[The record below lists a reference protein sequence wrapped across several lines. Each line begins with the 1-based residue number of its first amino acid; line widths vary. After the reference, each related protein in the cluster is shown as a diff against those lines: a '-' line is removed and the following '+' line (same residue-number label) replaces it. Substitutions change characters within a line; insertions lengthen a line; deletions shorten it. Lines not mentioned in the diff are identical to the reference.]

1 MTLHP
6 IQRLY
11 LAEDLVRRRRAD
23 EQRRQV
29 ASHRSARIDPNP
41 HQIDAVIFALARIP
55 DGGCILADEVG
66 LGKTIE
72 AGLVIA
78 QLRAEGA
85 ARILVVTPKA
95 LLGQWKQE
103 LFTLFH
109 IDAREIT
116 RDNADFHGDGVFLA
130 TRDLAGSEAGATRL
144 RSSRPFD
151 LCVIDEAH
159 EVFAGIYKRFDR
171 RGAVRDE
178 TSYARMAGRLSSA
191 LREAG
196 TPLLLLTATPIQNS
210 LLELWGL
217 VHYIDPTGTLLGDIS
232 TFRDLFCPLDEKVL
246 QEGQEHEL
254 QRRLTTVLKRTLRRQ
269 AQEFMREP
277 FVGRHARLFE
287 YPMSQPERALYD
299 DVTSY
304 LLEPDLYAFGGNQRK
319 LLLLGFHRRMA
330 SSHAAFSASLQKV
343 ADRLRRLCDQAPPD
357 EAADAA
363 AILGDLEDKDED
375 EDEGTADANV
385 APATSP
391 GAIAAELA
399 RVEGFIARS
408 RALPMDSKAQA
419 LMSATRLVMEQ
430 AEFGKG
436 SGKIVIFTESLTTQA
451 YLRDLLIES
460 RLVGDGDITLFRGT
474 NDSPRAQEAYER
486 WFDEVGRT
494 LDEASRPSP
503 DVAVR
508 LALVH
513 EFRHRSRILISTE
526 AGAKGLN
533 LQFCDT
539 VINYDLPWNPQ
550 RIEQRIGR
558 AHRYG
563 QRRDVTVINF
573 IAKDNEA
580 QRLTYEILSQKLD
593 LFGTVLGATD
603 EVLDRPASAAP
614 EALASVLG
622 AEFEAQ
628 LRRIYERARTIEEVE
643 AELRALRDSITHK
656 RREFD
661 AAQRQTEE
669 VIQNRFDSTVK
680 QAFTRI
686 QQDLPGEL
694 AAFDRQVEHVVLAYL
709 DAIGARYTLTRGD
722 HTAELSID
730 ASINAPGD
738 ASIKAPG
745 DPSIDASSDASSD
758 TSGALP
764 APLRAG
770 VHALIGNP
778 IAGSALR
785 PLHLGHPLVLAAVED
800 ARARARSRVFSV
812 RLRAATPEL
821 LALRGRRGRLRLVRA
836 VYRGFETTEHLLP
849 VAILAGATEPLP
861 VALGPQLIDAIVE
874 DAPLAAPSG
883 VTDEQLADAVDEA
896 MFLETGEAG
905 SREQPRF
912 ERTLEQIERFVADR
926 VLLLERQRDVVI
938 QRLAKAEAARAG
950 AVGSEPRDRAEHA
963 MRRAQTE
970 IEALD
975 AEIARLRAG
984 HDEVYQ
990 RWRTHTQARR
1000 YAPPAL
1006 EHLLDA
1012 ELEIT

>member
-41 HQIDAVIFALARIP
+41 HQIDAVVFALARIP

-103 LFTLFH
+103 LFTLFN
-109 IDAREIT
+109 IDAKEIT
-116 RDNADFHGDGVFLA
+116 REEVDFSGDGVFLA
-130 TRDLAGSEAGATRL
+130 TRDLVGSEAGATRL
-144 RSSRPFD
+144 RESIRFD

-178 TSYARMAGRLSSA
+178 SSYARMAARLSSA
-191 LREAG
+191 LREGG
-196 TPLLLLTATPIQNS
+196 TPILLLTATPIQNS

-232 TFRDLFCPLDEKVL
+232 TFRDLFCPFDEMVL

-269 AQEFMREP
+269 AKEFMREP

-304 LLEPDLYAFGGNQRK
+304 LLERDLYAFGGNQRK

-343 ADRLRRLCDQAPPD
+343 ADRLRRLRDKTPLD
-357 EAADAA
+357 DAADAD
-363 AILGDLEDKDED
+363 AILGDLEDED
-375 EDEGTADANV
+375 EDTADTDVPA
-385 APATSP
+385 ATSP
-391 GAIAAELA
+391 GAISAELA

-474 NDSPRAQEAYER
+474 NDSPRARQAHDR
-486 WFDEVGRT
+486 WFDEVGRK
-494 LDEASRPSP
+494 LDEASRPSQ

-513 EFRHRSRILISTE
+513 EFRGRSRILISTE

-603 EVLDRPASAAP
+603 EVLDRPASAPP

-622 AEFEAQ
+622 AEFETQ

-643 AELRALRDSITHK
+643 AELRTLRDSITTK

-669 VIQNRFDSTVK
+669 VIQSRFDSTVK

-686 QQDLPGEL
+686 QQDLPREL

-709 DAIGARYTLTRGD
+709 DAVGAPYTLTRGD
-722 HTAELSID
+722 HAAELSIE
-730 ASINAPGD
+730 ASA
-738 ASIKAPG
+738 
-745 DPSIDASSDASSD
+745 
-758 TSGALP
+758 ALP
-764 APLRAG
+764 PTIRGG
-770 VHALIGNP
+770 VHALIGTP
-778 IAGSALR
+778 IAGSPLR

-800 ARARARSRVFSV
+800 ARERARSRVFSV
-812 RLRAATPEL
+812 RIRASTPEL
-821 LALRGRRGRLRLVRA
+821 EALRGKRGRMRLVRA

-849 VAILAGATEPLP
+849 VAILAGMSEPLP
-861 VALGPQLIDAIVE
+861 IALGPQLIDAIAE
-874 DAPLAAPSG
+874 DAPMSASSG

-896 MFLETGEAG
+896 MFINTGETG

-912 ERTLEQIERFVADR
+912 ERTLEQIERFIADR
-926 VLLLERQRDVVI
+926 VLLLERQRDAVI

-950 AVGSEPRDRAEHA
+950 AVGSEPRDRAEHT

-970 IEALD
+970 LDALD
-975 AEIARLRAG
+975 TEITRLRAG
-984 HDEVYQ
+984 HDEDYQ
-990 RWRTHTQARR
+990 HWRNHTQARR
-1000 YAPPAL
+1000 YAPPEL